1 MDERVELNGRQK
13 AAVLCVTLG
22 PENAAEVFKHLSE
35 DVIEQLTVEM
45 ARTHDVE
52 VKSTDVVLEE
62 IVEAALAR
70 GYLAEG
76 GRGYARD
83 VLERAVG
90 SDRADEILSKLAGA
104 IEATP
109 FDFLRRTPP
118 DQIWEFLRH
127 EHPQTIAV
135 ILANLPRTELAAKVL
150 QEMPAE
156 EQADAAARIALMG
169 QTSPEVVKEV
179 ARVMRKKLDSIVQHE
194 YAVAGGVKSL
204 AEILNSADR
213 TTERNILSHLNEENQ
228 ELADEVRALLFVF
241 EDILKLD
248 DRSIQLILKEVETK
262 DLALA
267 LRGAS
272 EEVVEKITGN
282 LSERG
287 GEMLKEEMEYMP
299 PQKRT
304 DVEAAQSKVVAVVR
318 KLEDGGEIDI
328 GRGGDDDLL
337 M

>member
-135 ILANLPRTELAAKVL
+135 IVANLPRTELAAKVL

-267 LRGAS
+267 LRRAS